1 MALEMSTQGSIN
13 SLLSSIPSTS
23 VNATQTEST
32 QTDEAAND
40 SQGLPS
46 MFAALL
52 LQLPTSSDEED
63 TSTSDDAEPSLSTGM
78 LSALTSD
85 DAIGTMQNSLLSAL
99 QNNVFSGLTSA
110 AMASSSE
117 SDSGTTTN
125 TTVEETALDENTS
138 SAGAIFDSLYTSAFG
153 EDGLNLND
161 GFDTLNIVNHLPI
174 VSDIYEATTSSHVDA
189 AASLAGSFLYGGM
202 AGMLYN
208 VADLAVEGMTGK
220 SISSNLWDVGKQV
233 FGSSSTEAE
242 ISGVVAETEL
252 ASTGNDAYQFVKRNI
267 GG

>member
-1 MALEMSTQGSIN
+1 MALGMSTQGSIN

-52 LQLPTSSDEED
+52 SQLPTSSDEEG
-63 TSTSDDAEPSLSTGM
+63 TSTSDDAEPSLSTGL
-78 LSALTSD
+78 LSALSSD
-85 DAIGTMQNSLLSAL
+85 DAISTMQNSLLSAL

-110 AMASSSE
+110 ALATSNE
-117 SDSGTTTN
+117 SDSSSTTDS
-125 TTVEETALDENTS
+125 TVEETALDENTS
-138 SAGAIFDSLYTSAFG
+138 SAGAIFDNLYTSAFG
-153 EDGLNLND
+153 EDGLSLND

-174 VSDIYEATTSSHVDA
+174 VSDIYEATTSSHIDA

-208 VADLAVEGMTGK
+208 VADLTVEGMTGK

>member
-52 LQLPTSSDEED
+52 SQLPTSSDEED

-99 QNNVFSGLTSA
+99 RNNVFSGLTSA

-161 GFDTLNIVNHLPI
+161 ESIFLRIIVI
-174 VSDIYEATTSSHVDA
+174 CYYI
-189 AASLAGSFLYGGM
+189 FLLK
-202 AGMLYN
+202 LY
-208 VADLAVEGMTGK
+208 
-220 SISSNLWDVGKQV
+220 
-233 FGSSSTEAE
+233 
-242 ISGVVAETEL
+242 
-252 ASTGNDAYQFVKRNI
+252 
-267 GG
+267 

>member
-13 SLLSSIPSTS
+13 SLLSSISSTS

-52 LQLPTSSDEED
+52 SQLPTSSDEED

-99 QNNVFSGLTSA
+99 Q
-110 AMASSSE
+110 
-117 SDSGTTTN
+117 
-125 TTVEETALDENTS
+125 
-138 SAGAIFDSLYTSAFG
+138 
-153 EDGLNLND
+153 
-161 GFDTLNIVNHLPI
+161 
-174 VSDIYEATTSSHVDA
+174 
-189 AASLAGSFLYGGM
+189 
-202 AGMLYN
+202 
-208 VADLAVEGMTGK
+208 
-220 SISSNLWDVGKQV
+220 
-233 FGSSSTEAE
+233 
-242 ISGVVAETEL
+242 
-252 ASTGNDAYQFVKRNI
+252 
-267 GG
+267 